1 MKYKMY
7 KFESFSIFIMLPS
20 IRNLLILSITNTYI
34 SVISV
39 TNPHINQKMIET
51 KRFAIQLIG
60 PKLNNFPLH
69 IALCYALVI

>member
-60 PKLNNFPLH
+60 PKLNNSPLH